1 VSEHFV
7 DEHSVEEHYVQVSGL
22 NLRYQTRGSS
32 GPVLVLLHG
41 IGRSLE
47 DWESSSGPL
56 SQNHRVYALDL
67 PGFGRSDKPQSGYSF
82 AYFAGVLEGFLDA
95 LQLEQV
101 TLLGSSLGGGVALEF
116 AFAHPERVSRLVL
129 VDSAGFGSEV
139 TLGLRI
145 LTLRGVG
152 ELLSTPSP
160 RLVRGTL
167 EGVFFD
173 KGFITPEREARE
185 LELARLK
192 GAQSAYVS
200 VARAL
205 GTFLGGV
212 RAEWV
217 WSVLRRCG
225 DLTHLPTL
233 IVWGDRDQ
241 ILPPKHARV
250 AQAHLPHAELH
261 IFEGC
266 GHFPQLERA
275 EEFNALVL
283 EFLSR
288 HPPEHTR
295 ERLEGVTA

>member
-1 VSEHFV
+1 MN
-7 DEHSVEEHYVQVSGL
+7 EHYIGVDGL
-22 NLRYQTRGSS
+22 NLRYHTRGSS

-47 DWESSSGPL
+47 DWESTLEPL
-56 SQNHRVYALDL
+56 GASHRVYALDL

-95 LQLEQV
+95 LKLERV
-101 TLLGSSLGGGVALEF
+101 TLLGNSLGGGVALEF

-139 TLGLRI
+139 TLGLRL

-152 ELLSTPSP
+152 EGLGKPTPLLI
-160 RLVRGTL
+160 RGTL

-173 KGFITPEREARE
+173 KSYVTPEREARE
-185 LELARLK
+185 LELARLP
-192 GAQSAYVS
+192 GAQTAYLS

-205 GTFLGGV
+205 GTFMGGV

-225 DLTHLPTL
+225 DLKMPTL

-241 ILPPKHARV
+241 ILPVKHARV
-250 AQAHLPHAELH
+250 AQAHLPHAELK
-261 IFEGC
+261 IFEAC
-266 GHFPQLERA
+266 GHFPQLERPR
-275 EEFNALVL
+275 EFNALVL
-283 EFLSR
+283 EFLNR
-288 HPPEHTR
+288 HPLEPTLDKAPEPFN
-295 ERLEGVTA
+295 EVTA

>member
-1 VSEHFV
+1 MN
-7 DEHSVEEHYVQVSGL
+7 EHYIRVNGL

-47 DWESSSGPL
+47 DWECSLGPL
-56 SQNHRVYALDL
+56 SQSYRVYALDL
-67 PGFGRSDKPQSGYSF
+67 PGFGRSDKPESDYSF
-82 AYFAGVLEGFLDA
+82 AYFARVLEGFLDA
-95 LQLEQV
+95 LSLEQV
-101 TLLGSSLGGGVALEF
+101 TLLGNSLGGGVALEF

-152 ELLSTPSP
+152 EWFSKPTP
-160 RLVRGTL
+160 RLIRGTL

-173 KGFITPEREARE
+173 RSHITPEREARE
-185 LELARLK
+185 LELARLP
-192 GAQSAYVS
+192 GVQTAYLS

-205 GTFLGGV
+205 GTFVGGV
-212 RAEWV
+212 RAGWV

-225 DLTHLPTL
+225 DLKMPTL
-233 IVWGDRDQ
+233 IMWGDRDQ
-241 ILPPKHARV
+241 VLPVGHARV
-250 AQAHLPHAELH
+250 AQAHLPHAELE
-261 IFEGC
+261 IFEAC
-266 GHFPQLERA
+266 GHFPQLERPD
-275 EEFNALVL
+275 EFVARVL

-288 HPPEHTR
+288 HP
-295 ERLEGVTA
+295 LEPTLGKATKPLNEVTA